1 MSQAEIKELK
11 EHLQE
16 QTAFTASACLMI
28 GAIASVLTD
37 EQFADVFE
45 RYEEAA
51 LTHRTNVANSPRKNA
66 KQWATAMEEA
76 QQALLVQTIGIREMN
91 RHAAR

>member
-1 MSQAEIKELK
+1 MSQAEIKDLK
-11 EHLQE
+11 EHLME
-16 QTAFTASACLMI
+16 QTAATASASLMI

-37 EQFADVFE
+37 QQFAAVFE

-51 LTHRTNVANSPRKNA
+51 LTHRTNIANSPRKNA
-66 KQWATAMEEA
+66 KQWAAAMEEA

-91 RHAAR
+91 RHSEM